1 MLGKKITNTTFCKME
16 HVDILLQASIDML
29 SSEELLVREYILEM
43 DELDKIALR
52 IAMEHLGT
60 SFDIIKSNGYIEW
73 LKKRSG

>member
-1 MLGKKITNTTFCKME
+1 ME